1 MIANRLR
8 SCRRQARAM
17 RASAQAGFALIEVMV
32 SVLLFVIGVLG
43 LVGLQATMTQ
53 AQSASKMRTD
63 AAYLASELLGRMW
76 TDMGNRSQY
85 TTANCG
91 AHPAC
96 KDWFDKV
103 ARDLPSGTS
112 ALDFDVA
119 SGDIEIVIGWSVP
132 DGGTHRYS
140 ARGSVLPSE

>member
-1 MIANRLR
+1 MNTHRAP
-8 SCRRQARAM
+8 RRHARPT
-17 RASAQAGFALIEVMV
+17 RATAQAGFALIEVLV

-63 AAYLASELLGRMW
+63 AAYLSSELLGRMW

-85 TTANCG
+85 TTATCA

-103 ARDLPSGTS
+103 ARDLPNGTS
-112 ALDFDVA
+112 TLDFDVA
-119 SGDIEIVIGWSVP
+119 TGDIEIVIGWSVP
-132 DGGTHRYS
+132 DGGSHSYS
-140 ARGSVLPSE
+140 ARSSVLPSE